1 MAARIIKNKKSSVIL
16 AVLFFALVIYFVATL
31 ISSNSE
37 VRAQEAQINEL
48 KQTYQQQL
56 EDNKAIEEQIENGE
70 EAEIIE
76 RIAREEYDYADSDER
91 VYYDSTLS

>member
-1 MAARIIKNKKSSVIL
+1 MTAKRIKNKKTSIIL
-16 AVLFFALVIYFVATL
+16 SVLFFALVVYFVATL
-31 ISSNSE
+31 ISSNSA
-37 VRAQEAQINEL
+37 VKAQEAHINEL

-56 EDNKAIEEQIENGE
+56 EENEAIKEQIQNGD

-76 RIAREEYDYADSDER
+76 RIAREKYDYADSDER